1 MPESEGKRK
10 RLPRDERE
18 RLILDEAVQFF
29 AENGFEGQTR
39 ALADRLG
46 VTQPLLYRYFSDK
59 EALIDRVF
67 DEVYIKKWLPEWD
80 IMIKDRS
87 LPLVERLI
95 KFYQS
100 YYKVIFK
107 SEFIRIFLFSGLK
120 GGKNNERYIALVQD
134 HIMTP
139 LCEEFRFEAKL
150 ANPPPDDLVF
160 DLAWCIHGIVAQLA
174 IRTWVYNLPPPE
186 QIDDRIDLC
195 VRSFMIGMSAIFK
208 ERSEAASVA

>member
-1 MPESEGKRK
+1 MQESECKRK

-46 VTQPLLYRYFSDK
+46 VTQPLLYRYFPDK
-59 EALIDRVF
+59 ETLIDRVF

-80 IMIKDRS
+80 VMIRDRS
-87 LPLVERLI
+87 LPLIERLI
-95 KFYQS
+95 KVYQS

-107 SEFIRIFLFSGLK
+107 SEFVRIFLFSGLK

-134 HIMTP
+134 HIIIP
-139 LCEEFRFEAKL
+139 LCEEFRIETKL
-150 ANPPPDDLVF
+150 DNPPSDDLVF
-160 DLAWCIHGIVAQLA
+160 ELAWSIHGIVAQLA
-174 IRTWVYNLPPPE
+174 IRIWVYNLPAPESIDE
-186 QIDDRIDLC
+186 QIDLC
-195 VRSFMIGMSAIFK
+195 IRSFMTGMTVLFQ
-208 ERSEAASVA
+208 ERSETAKIT